1 MLRYFT
7 SLLTATVAVAV
18 AAAVAMLLSGIRN
31 QIPSLPRYVC
41 AQPATCIPSQGQIF
55 PSKLKIAFSV
65 SIDLNAISD

>member
-7 SLLTATVAVAV
+7 SLLTAAVTVAAV
-18 AAAVAMLLSGIRN
+18 AVAMLLSGIRN